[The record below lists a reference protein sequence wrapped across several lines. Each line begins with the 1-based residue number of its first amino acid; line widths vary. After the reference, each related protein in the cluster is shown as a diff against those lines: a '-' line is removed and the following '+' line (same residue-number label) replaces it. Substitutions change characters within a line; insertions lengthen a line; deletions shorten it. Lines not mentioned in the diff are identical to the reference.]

1 MAFTAIILA
10 AGKGSRLKSNL
21 PKPLH
26 QVGGHPM
33 LGWVID
39 SAKAAGADQIIPVI
53 SKDSPALED
62 YLSDFDVAI
71 QDPPLGTGHAVLA
84 AAPHI
89 HDKSKPLIIL
99 FGDTPLISAASISK
113 LAGTIEDGLDICVV
127 GFETDT
133 PTGYGRLVFDADN
146 QLTGI
151 VEDSEASD
159 SQKQIKTVNGGM
171 MAGRADVMLGL
182 LETLSP
188 DNSQG
193 EIFLTDIVASGHA
206 QGHKMNAIFIDR
218 AEISGVNSRADLA
231 HIEAVLQHKLRQ
243 AAMAEGATLQAPD
256 TVFLSSDTILERD
269 VVIEPH
275 VVIGPGVHIGEG
287 SIIKAFSHL
296 EGVQTKACC
305 VIGPYARLRPG
316 TALDEGV
323 KIGNFVETKKARIA
337 AGAKVNHLSYV
348 GDADVGSKANIGAG
362 TITCNYDGFNKH
374 QTLIGDGAFIG
385 SNTAL
390 VAPVSVG
397 AGAIIGAGSTIT
409 KDVPEDGLGLTRAP
423 QANTHNFASRLR
435 TRLLAIKNK
444 NKQS

>member
-89 HDKSKPLIIL
+89 HDKSKPLILL

-316 TALDEGV
+316 TTLDEGV